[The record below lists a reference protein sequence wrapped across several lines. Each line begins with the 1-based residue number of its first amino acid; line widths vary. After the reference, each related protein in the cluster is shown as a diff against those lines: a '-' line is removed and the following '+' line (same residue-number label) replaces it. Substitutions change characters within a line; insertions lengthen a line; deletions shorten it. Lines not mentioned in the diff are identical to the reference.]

1 MLVLTLGVNSST
13 EIHAFLSIINASI
26 NMSVNADLWCDYI
39 PNSYQT
45 VTNSES
51 VHIKT
56 RIYLPALGI
65 TIFHGNGNNATD
77 HGRISVTKY
86 GIRGKICGAHWD
98 DNAANVVCRQMVS
111 RSGFSQTHKI
121 GNIEIICTAVAGSK
135 GALEKRPLS
144 VLFFN
149 CSCNFWHK

>member
-1 MLVLTLGVNSST
+1 MLVLTLSVNGST
-13 EIHAFLSIINASI
+13 EINAFLSIINASI
-26 NMSVNADLWCDYI
+26 NVSVNTDLWCEYI

-98 DNAANVVCRQMVS
+98 DNAANVVCRQLVRRS
-111 RSGFSQTHKI
+111 RFSQTHRI
-121 GNIEIICTAVAGSK
+121 GYIGVIANEVLSYICSFLLYLYHVILVNLKLDIS
-135 GALEKRPLS
+135 R
-144 VLFFN
+144 
-149 CSCNFWHK
+149 